1 MTELSRFYGIVI
13 SMFFFDHNQPHV
25 HVCYGGRNS
34 RGAGAYATIIAVRT
48 GKRVNGDVLP
58 GKTMRLVRHWILEH
72 AAELEEAWLEA
83 QSGKN
88 PKRIAPLHAKKGRK
102 VK

>member
-1 MTELSRFYGIVI
+1 VT
-13 SMFFFDHNQPHV
+13 
-25 HVCYGGRNS
+25 
-34 RGAGAYATIIAVRT
+34 
-48 GKRVNGDVLP
+48 
-58 GKTMRLVRHWILEH
+58 EH

-88 PKRIAPLHAKKGRK
+88 PKKIAPLHAKKGRK